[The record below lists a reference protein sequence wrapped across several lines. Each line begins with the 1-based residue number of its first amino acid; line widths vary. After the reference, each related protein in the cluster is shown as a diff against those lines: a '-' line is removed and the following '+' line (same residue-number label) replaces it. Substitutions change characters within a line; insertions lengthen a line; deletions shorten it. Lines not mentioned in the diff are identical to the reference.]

1 MSLHRH
7 TPEPFEHFS
16 DFLDVVFSAMDQP
29 QRLRAICS
37 RALASP
43 DLIAHSTPADIALL
57 VLLEYPQ
64 TLAARQT
71 LASTQTVLLKP
82 SSATRALG
90 NVLGQQLRT
99 IIFDEVEARTRA
111 LEDFPFLPLVAPSPW
126 GHLILPFWAQIDQLY
141 GPDNPFVRFASFTSQ
156 YMRDQCAPSPWIHR
170 RLAARGPGLQVLGE
184 FIDQLIR
191 VKRIPANSVFR
202 SIVAIYRGD
211 APLRSLDDINPDEL
225 MSRLVYDNYWERDD
239 ARTTWW
245 PDNSKFLKSSQSP
258 LLALLAELAAANG
271 EVASEDR
278 DRSVCAIIKRGL
290 IEHLDRLAREYHYY
304 TPSIPDYNRA
314 VVRGGES
321 AVLLPNWDS
330 VIDASWRR
338 DAGSLEDIDI
348 ELMEHVFAF
357 QHSGY
362 APPQLLNGI
371 YFDGLDADALREDWR
386 LHIAIADLLNTAG
399 SDGCD
404 LLGDGW
410 DCTTRVLD
418 LLLPKT
424 LYAACDALISCW
436 LFLRLGILRASAH
449 KPDAVASYIHRI
461 PAVERPLIE
470 KTLLILKDQ
479 YRTEG
484 APHAAEQLFSFIQPL
499 GNAGTAPVV
508 NLFPQRGPS
517 REELT
522 ETLIDILGEEAWSA
536 LSEVARN
543 DLIEAEIAYVSL
555 RSRVGRQPPTPVRGP
570 FMHWFSA
577 LEEELLIS
585 LRPAIERLK
594 ADFANSPV
602 KKDHRLWRT
611 QEAARKGALTLGEI
625 DWLARNHDLLRDV
638 SPNVSD
644 AFQRSGLVQSVYR
657 EYGDLL
663 SRLTQEYRNPASHSS
678 NRQLSLTDAFL
689 VRQELYRRGFL
700 RSLVE
705 ARIKAPI
712 AIDPEGGG

>member
-7 TPEPFEHFS
+7 TPEPFEDFS
-16 DFLDVVFSAMDQP
+16 DFLGAVLSAMDQP

-43 DLIAHSTPADIALL
+43 DLIAHSPPADIALL

-64 TLAARQT
+64 SLAARQK
-71 LASTQTVLLKP
+71 LASTQTVLLKR
-82 SSATRALG
+82 SSAPKALG

-99 IIFDEVEARTRA
+99 TIFDEVEARTRA

-126 GHLILPFWAQIDQLY
+126 GHLILPFWAQIAQLY
-141 GPDNPFVRFASFTSQ
+141 GPDNPFVRFASFASQ
-156 YMRDQCAPSPWIHR
+156 YMRDQCAPSPWTHR
-170 RLAARGPGLQVLGE
+170 LLAASSPCLQVLGE
-184 FIDQLIR
+184 FIDQLIS
-191 VKRIPANSVFR
+191 VKHISANSVFR
-202 SIVAIYRGD
+202 SIVAVYRGD

-258 LLALLAELAAANG
+258 LLALLAEIAAANG
-271 EVASEDR
+271 EAASEGR
-278 DRSVCAIIKRGL
+278 DRAVCAIIKRGL

-304 TPSIPDYNRA
+304 TPSIADYNRA

-338 DAGSLEDIDI
+338 DAGAFEDLDI
-348 ELMEHVFAF
+348 EIMEHVFAF

-371 YFDGLDADALREDWR
+371 YFDGLDVNALRGDWR

-404 LLGDGW
+404 VLGDGW
-410 DCTTRVLD
+410 ECTTRVLD

-436 LFLRLGILRASAH
+436 LFLRLGILRAPAH

-461 PAVERPLIE
+461 PAIERPLIE

-479 YRTEG
+479 YRMEG
-484 APHAAEQLFSFIQPL
+484 APNASERLLLFIQPL
-499 GNAGTAPVV
+499 GNAATAPVV

-517 REELT
+517 RGELR
-522 ETLIDILGEEAWSA
+522 ETLIDMLGEEAWGA
-536 LSEVARN
+536 LSEASQN
-543 DLIEAEIAYVSL
+543 DLLEAEIAYVSL
-555 RSRVGRQPPTPVRGP
+555 RSRAGREPPTPVRAP
-570 FMHWFSA
+570 FIHWFSA
-577 LEEELLIS
+577 LEAELRIS
-585 LRPAIERLK
+585 LHPAIERLK
-594 ADFANSPV
+594 ADFANRPV

-611 QEAARKGALTLGEI
+611 QEAARRGALTLGEM
-625 DWLARNHDLLRDV
+625 DWLARNHDLLRSM

-644 AFQRSGLVQSVYR
+644 ALQRSGLVQSVYR

-663 SRLTQEYRNPASHSS
+663 NKLTQEYRNPASHSS
-678 NRQLSLTDAFL
+678 NRQLSMMDVFL

-712 AIDPEGGG
+712 ALDPEGEG

>member
-1 MSLHRH
+1 MSSCPRPALHEPVSLDFPLHRGNAMSLHRH

-271 EVASEDR
+271 
-278 DRSVCAIIKRGL
+278 
-290 IEHLDRLAREYHYY
+290 
-304 TPSIPDYNRA
+304 
-314 VVRGGES
+314 
-321 AVLLPNWDS
+321 
-330 VIDASWRR
+330 
-338 DAGSLEDIDI
+338 
-348 ELMEHVFAF
+348 
-357 QHSGY
+357 
-362 APPQLLNGI
+362 
-371 YFDGLDADALREDWR
+371 
-386 LHIAIADLLNTAG
+386 
-399 SDGCD
+399 D

-436 LFLRLGILRASAH
+436 LFLRLGILRAPAH